1 MSRSAYLTVAM
12 LSWINYSACVAQP
25 SYGTDKLILEK
36 NILMPGVK
44 GRLDH
49 LDVDLKHQIVYVA
62 ALGNNSVEVIDLK
75 LGKLIHT
82 IRGLDEPQGIGYIPQ
97 NEEVFVAN
105 GGNGDGYFF
114 STKNFQKIATVHMG
128 SDADDVRYDSA
139 DRKLYVGYGSGGIAI
154 INADNHQL
162 INNIK
167 LPAHPES
174 FQLDRSLGRIFVNLP
189 DAGLVGIINLP
200 DSKLANKWITK
211 DLAANFPMALDEINH
226 RVFIGF
232 RSPARMVTLDGKTSN
247 PISSIAM
254 VGDADDLYYDPV
266 SGSIIVSG
274 GEGAISIFSKT
285 ESGQYKQ
292 TANIP
297 TRKGARTSL
306 LIIPF
311 RLFVVAA
318 RAESSNEA
326 TLMVYKLNL
335 NGQIN

>member
-174 FQLDRSLGRIFVNLP
+174 FQLDRSLGR
-189 DAGLVGIINLP
+189 DA
-200 DSKLANKWITK
+200 A
-211 DLAANFPMALDEINH
+211 H
-226 RVFIGF
+226 
-232 RSPARMVTLDGKTSN
+232 SP
-247 PISSIAM
+247 
-254 VGDADDLYYDPV
+254 
-266 SGSIIVSG
+266 
-274 GEGAISIFSKT
+274 
-285 ESGQYKQ
+285 
-292 TANIP
+292 
-297 TRKGARTSL
+297 
-306 LIIPF
+306 
-311 RLFVVAA
+311 
-318 RAESSNEA
+318 
-326 TLMVYKLNL
+326 
-335 NGQIN
+335 